1 MIDQA
6 SPNSHCI
13 YILRK
18 VVLLTILLI
27 IGACTS
33 APKINKNTSI
43 NKNTPDSI
51 PKAYTPKPD
60 QQYQCNNASSFAG
73 RKIGDGTC
81 VSLIKHCSNAPDT
94 RYWKAGEKVLSL
106 NPGTIPFGTVIA
118 TFKNGKYPN
127 MTGYHAAIYIRHDQN
142 GIWVWDQWVG
152 KPVHQRL
159 IRIRYDQATAS
170 NSAQAYRIVK

>member
-6 SPNSHCI
+6 SPNRHRI
-13 YILRK
+13 YMLSK
-18 VVLLTILLI
+18 LVLLAILLI
-27 IGACTS
+27 ISACTS
-33 APKINKNTSI
+33 APKINKNKSNST
-43 NKNTPDSI
+43 
-51 PKAYTPKPD
+51 PKAYNPKPD

-106 NPGTIPFGTVIA
+106 SPGTIPFGTVIA